1 MGIFVFKALLF
12 LSSRSKNPH
21 FDETNILATLHPP
34 DKDYGLMKIDE
45 PKTPYEY
52 ASGAEEEENLSNDGS
67 SGNRNGNQ
75 LASDSTGKCQDD
87 QLDANLL
94 AARY

>member
-1 MGIFVFKALLF
+1 
-12 LSSRSKNPH
+12 
-21 FDETNILATLHPP
+21 
-34 DKDYGLMKIDE
+34 MKIDE

-67 SGNRNGNQ
+67 SGNRNGGQ
-75 LASDSTGKCQDD
+75 VTAGSITKCQDD